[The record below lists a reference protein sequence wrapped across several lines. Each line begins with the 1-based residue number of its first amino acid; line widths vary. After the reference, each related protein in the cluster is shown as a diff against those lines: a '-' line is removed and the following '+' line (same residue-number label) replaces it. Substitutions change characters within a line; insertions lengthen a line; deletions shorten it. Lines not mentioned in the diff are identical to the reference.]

1 MQEFNDEYFDDPEEI
16 ETKGN
21 KVRAKILTLLTFG
34 VFGILGSTFA
44 LNISLGGES
53 IEFGQGT
60 IQAVACAETATVTP
74 YASYRNSNSNSNS
87 RKNSMIY
94 GWVGDGLIN
103 GGPGFSGLGY
113 AELDGI
119 AGVANFVT
127 IKVAEHIGDQTPGV
141 ADPGNTPGNKGGILT
156 ISGGTVDQSQSGT
169 INADRTLIVFAGSD
183 SASEVRILTPTAGT
197 ISVNIYRYLGG
208 GIYSA
213 TSSET
218 VVITVK
224 AAPSGNTPSSEPWV
238 LSSVQV
244 AGLNPRCFGKEFEIG
259 AYNSTESVPLAT
271 YVYSWS
277 SPAPQGIG
285 SLAKVVFNASSASI
299 SSGFSGYSVTWLS
312 ASSFKI
318 EYTQPVATSGEVS
331 KVTLQSRDV
340 N

>member
-1 MQEFNDEYFDDPEEI
+1 MQEFNDEYFDDPEET

-21 KVRAKILTLLTFG
+21 KVRAKILTLLTLG
-34 VFGILGSTFA
+34 VLGILGTTFA
-44 LNISLGGES
+44 LNISLGGNS

-74 YASYRNSNSNSNS
+74 YASYRNSISNP

-94 GWVGDGLIN
+94 GWVGDGLSN

-113 AELDGI
+113 AEMDGI
-119 AGVANFVT
+119 AGPANYVT
-127 IKVAEHIGDQTPGV
+127 IKVAEHIGDQTPGIP
-141 ADPGNTPGNKGGILT
+141 DPGNTPGNKGGVVT
-156 ISGGTVDQSQSGT
+156 ISGGTVAQSQSGT

-271 YVYSWS
+271 YVYNLS

-285 SLAKVVFNASSASI
+285 SLAKVVFNASSASV
-299 SSGFSGYSVTWLS
+299 SSGFNGYSVTWLS

-318 EYTQPVATSGEVS
+318 DYTQPVATSGEVS